1 MPEHEVVGEQVN
13 GQQVGSS
20 LNRVSQSTFAE
31 KVKNRVPLLFAIWL
45 FVTVLAPHQDLYK
58 VFFHGIL
65 IPVLLILLFTRRTGI
80 NWRDPFLLVSL
91 AFFAYASLSTFIVGS
106 GPVDEHVRA
115 FRWGVEITFGL
126 LALYV
131 WMPHVI
137 RSPRWWA
144 LLFLWAALLGALS
157 AVIIFVF
164 YLDLKGRLWGL
175 GALHNPIQAGSILL
189 AYFAIGHFMLA
200 RVSSSF
206 TRSEIILLGASI
218 TSVCMAVLLSES
230 RAPIGAM
237 ALYLVYLGVLLL
249 VKAPGIRGFLVVG
262 AVLASIAGVVVLLYG
277 GDSYLQQLLGR
288 GMSYRLDIWRGY
300 LEYPPASWWVGF
312 GAGTPPDVLPA
323 AEAYWIPKGVPVT
336 HAHNLFIGT
345 LAETGIIGLCFLVMM
360 IGLVIRSVVKC
371 RASMEE
377 KVGLLA
383 ILGLVFM
390 LTLTGSHTVVS
401 SIKAVWLFLWIPV
414 VFVWFWSVG
423 GRESHSASNAG

>member
-1 MPEHEVVGEQVN
+1 LPESEVVVVNVN
-13 GQQVGSS
+13 GHQADGS
-20 LNRVSQSTFAE
+20 LNKALNSSFAE
-31 KVKNRVPLLFAIWL
+31 KIKNKMPLLFAIWL

-65 IPVLLILLFTRRTGI
+65 IPTLLILLFTRRTGI
-80 NWRDPFLLVSL
+80 NWRDPFLLVCL
-91 AFFAYASLSTFIVGS
+91 AFFTYASLSTFIVGS
-106 GPVDEHVRA
+106 GPLDEHVRA

-144 LLFLWAALLGALS
+144 RLFLWAALLGALS
-157 AVIIFVF
+157 AVVIFVF
-164 YLDLKGRLWGL
+164 YLDLRGRLWGL

-189 AYFAIGHFMLA
+189 VYFAIGHFMLS

-206 TRSEIILLGASI
+206 TRSEIILLGVSL
-218 TSVCMAVLLSES
+218 TSVCLAVLLSES

-237 ALYLVYLGVLLL
+237 ALYLVYLGVVVV
-249 VKAPGIRGFLVVG
+249 VKAPGIRGFLFV
-262 AVLASIAGVVVLLYG
+262 APFLATVAGVVVLLYG

-288 GMSYRLDIWRGY
+288 GMSYRMDIWSGY

-323 AEAYWIPKGVPVT
+323 ADAYWVPNGVPVT

-345 LAETGIIGLCFLVMM
+345 LAETGIIGLCFLMSM
-360 IGLVIRSVVKC
+360 IGLVMRAIIKRK
-371 RASMEE
+371 ASMEE
-377 KVGLLA
+377 KIGLLA
-383 ILGLVFM
+383 LLGLVFM
-390 LTLTGSHTVVS
+390 LTLTGSHTVIS

-414 VFVWFWSVG
+414 VFVWFWSA
-423 GRESHSASNAG
+423 RERLNYPASEAD